1 MFRNNWKA
9 ILVAIICVVFCASA
23 LVYISKPEVSN
34 TDTTALDNWCGDYSD
49 GTIRMVGAWMGEN
62 GNLMDEQGNEW
73 VVPWELNNESFY
85 LAWIVDNN
93 TPDNPEDDYVMKL
106 WAEVY

>member
-23 LVYISKPEVSN
+23 LVYISKPKVSN
-34 TDTTALDNWCGDYSD
+34 IDTSSLNSWCGDYSD
-49 GTIRMVGAWMGEN
+49 GTIRMVGAHMGEN
-62 GNLMDEQGNEW
+62 GNLVDEQGNEW
-73 VVPWELNNESFY
+73 DVPWELNNNFFY
-85 LAWIVDNN
+85 LAWIVNNN
-93 TPDNPEDDYVMKL
+93 TPNDLTDDYVMKL